1 MGKRARR
8 RTRDGLK
15 DFGRRSQHMARVNV
29 DEETWRRL
37 RVEAVRT
44 DRSVAAYLGA
54 LVKAEV
60 ERIRRREDSP
70 G

>member
-1 MGKRARR
+1 
-8 RTRDGLK
+8 
-15 DFGRRSQHMARVNV
+15 MARVSV
-29 DEETWRRL
+29 DEETWREL

-44 DRSVAAYLGA
+44 DRSVAGYLGA

-60 ERIRRREDSP
+60 DRIRRRQDSP